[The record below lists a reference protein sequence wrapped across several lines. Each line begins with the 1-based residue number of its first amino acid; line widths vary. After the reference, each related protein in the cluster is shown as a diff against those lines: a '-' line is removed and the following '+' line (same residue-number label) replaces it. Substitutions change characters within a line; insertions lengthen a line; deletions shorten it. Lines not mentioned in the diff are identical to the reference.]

1 MNLGYAQG
9 HQLAEQLEQLA
20 DYPVDE
26 LFSDGNQEVEALH
39 SPTSE
44 FQALL
49 TFAQPGDHLV
59 LTSWEV
65 LSRDYR
71 QLLACLDRLEE
82 LELSFEVLE
91 LPQLS
96 SDEWRQLFRWLL
108 RNDRLTHPFAL
119 PGRKPEGTHSFFT
132 RDSEARKQYR
142 ELVGLLRKKQP
153 IRQIAKEKQVPLS
166 TVYHIRQK
174 LERIQLALVL
184 VSCFLLALL
193 SIQLAEGLT
202 SQRWIQLGICLVMT
216 GIILWNVLMDS
227 EEQAAPAKELP
238 KELSKES
245 AKEVSKE
252 LSKEPSKE
260 LSKENPAPKT

>member
-9 HQLAEQLEQLA
+9 HQLTQQLEQLT

-26 LFSDGNQEVEALH
+26 LFSDGDQEVEALH

-71 QLLACLDRLEE
+71 QLLACLDQLEE

-96 SDEWRQLFRWLL
+96 SEEWRQLFRWLL
-108 RNDRLTHPFAL
+108 RNDRLTHPFAW
-119 PGRKPEGTHSFFT
+119 PGREPGTYSFFAK
-132 RDSEARKQYR
+132 DPEARRLYR
-142 ELVGLLRKKQP
+142 ELIGLLRKKQP
-153 IRQIAKEKQVPLS
+153 IRQIAKEKQVPLT
-166 TVYHIRQK
+166 TVYQIGQK
-174 LERIQLALVL
+174 LKRIQLALVL

-193 SIQLAEGLT
+193 SIQLAEGLA

-252 LSKEPSKE
+252 LSKESTKE